1 MAVTLTV
8 IRQGTPRTGMHIVDV
23 AASADGDTT
32 ATIPHGL
39 GAVPQSIS
47 FVPRT
52 AAGLLS
58 TWIFTSA
65 DATNVVLT
73 KSTAVGSGAAP
84 VQLRVTI
91 NRPHTIAG

>member
-1 MAVTLTV
+1 MAVTLTT
-8 IRQGTPRTGMHIVDV
+8 IRQGTPRTSMHIVDV

-39 GAVPQSIS
+39 GVVPESVS
-47 FVPRT
+47 FVPLS

-58 TWIFTSA
+58 TWIVSA
-65 DATNVVLT
+65 INITNVVLT
-73 KSTAVGSGAAP
+73 KSTASGSGAAP

-91 NRPHTIAG
+91 QRPSGLAG